1 MITDIDLA
9 VSFYSSNVSFL
20 INGVLFIQ
28 LSSKLDYMKTGEN
41 SIYLI
46 CFINTFQ
53 IILLQ
58 VV

>member
-46 CFINTFQ
+46 CFINKFQ

>member
-1 MITDIDLA
+1 MITDIDLV

-28 LSSKLDYMKTGEN
+28 LSSKLDSMKTGEN

-46 CFINTFQ
+46 CFINKFQ

>member
-20 INGVLFIQ
+20 IHGAVFLQ
-28 LSSKLDYMKTGEN
+28 LSSKLDYTKTGEN

-46 CFINTFQ
+46 GFINKF
-53 IILLQ
+53 
-58 VV
+58 

>member
-1 MITDIDLA
+1 MITDIDLV

-46 CFINTFQ
+46 CFINKFQ